1 MPAVL
6 KAIGLMSGTSLDGVD
21 VALIETDGE
30 SVAAFGPGR
39 THAYEP
45 GDRALLMQAL
55 EDASGLTDRDA
66 RPGVLAEAERRLT
79 RRHVEG
85 LAAFFREYPEHRDV
99 AVVGFHGQTVLHR
112 PEARLTVQL
121 GDGADL
127 ARALQEMTDAPG
139 PMLVYDLRAADVAAG
154 GQGAPLVPVYHQA
167 LARGLE
173 AEGPVLVL
181 NLGGVA
187 NITYLDGDA
196 DPIAC
201 DTGPAN
207 ALIDD
212 FMKARTGVPVD
223 HDGAMAAA
231 GRVDEAAIARL
242 LDHPFFAR
250 RLPKSLDRNDFR
262 DWVAARGG
270 FDTLSTADG
279 AATLTALTAACVAA
293 VLDQLPRRPAQLIAA
308 GGGAH
313 NPTLLAMLAA
323 RLGLP
328 VLRAEQVGW
337 SSDLLEAQA
346 FAFLA
351 VRALRGLPI
360 TFPTTTGAPRPLTG
374 GRLVPPGRVAAPAR
388 P

>member
-1 MPAVL
+1 MAKTV

-30 SVAAFGPGR
+30 TVAVFGPGR
-39 THAYEP
+39 TYPYDAA
-45 GDRALLMQAL
+45 DRALLARAL
-55 EDASGLTDRDA
+55 EDARGLADRLA
-66 RPGVLAEAERRLT
+66 RPGVLGQAEQRLT
-79 RRHVEG
+79 VRHEEA
-85 LAAFFREYPEHRDV
+85 LAAFFHAFPQHRDV
-99 AVVGFHGQTVLHR
+99 SVVGFHGQTVLHR
-112 PEARLTVQL
+112 PEMRLTVQI
-121 GDGADL
+121 GDGPAL
-127 ARALQEMTDAPG
+127 ARGLRALTGPPG
-139 PMLVYDLRAADVAAG
+139 PALVHDLRAADVAAG

-167 LARGLE
+167 LVRSLPQA
-173 AEGPVLVL
+173 GPVLVL

-212 FMKARTGVPVD
+212 FMTARTGAPID
-223 HDGAMAAA
+223 RDGAAAAA

-242 LDHPFFAR
+242 LDHPFFALR
-250 RLPKSLDRNDFR
+250 PPKSLDRNAFR

-270 FDTLSTADG
+270 LDGLSTEDG
-279 AATLTALTAACVAA
+279 AATLTALTAATVGA
-293 VLDQLPRRPAQLIAA
+293 VLAHLPRRPALAIAA

-323 RLGLP
+323 RTGIR
-328 VLRAEQVGW
+328 VLTAEDVGW
-337 SSDLLEAQA
+337 SSDALEAQA

-360 TFPTTTGAPRPLTG
+360 SFPTTTGIARALTG
-374 GRLVPPGRVAAPAR
+374 GVIALPNGAQ
-388 P
+388 